1 MSVFKERKIIYFEW
15 LMLFLAIISLFYLQ
29 SLMSSTLKTSCSIY
43 RILSYSAMLAW
54 VVFALIGTVEQIKEW
69 LSLLWPVLVCFLV
82 AATLYLIRSND
93 NYLAATTKNILFF
106 AFFAFIFLYYSRPG
120 FEKFRTIIVAFWFLE
135 TVISCVHSIFFLQKY
150 PDYARALVTPD
161 MYGVYEGLRTYTM
174 ISFDHACCLSFLI
187 PALLYK
193 ALDKKK
199 NWYERLLLL
208 ICCLLFWFTVMK
220 TQFTI
225 ALMLVSSAVL
235 IVLMIVILNKVKK
248 ELRLH
253 VCVFLIILFALLIF
267 LLPKFLLSLYES
279 DLFGSVLSDRIYSI
293 YRMITGLDIGNSDL
307 QDRLYHYSLTLEGIR
322 ESKLLGGYF
331 TGNAT
336 YGGHS
341 EFGDMLA
348 LFGIFFLTLFICF
361 IVNMFRRGHKFVNND
376 LHPGFVIAYIIYFV
390 FSLINTSLWT
400 SIGIGLFIILPF
412 VLREDDAAFSPG
424 GI

>member
-1 MSVFKERKIIYFEW
+1 
-15 LMLFLAIISLFYLQ
+15 MLLLALVSLFYLQ

-54 VVFALIGTVEQIKEW
+54 VVFALIGTGEQIKEW
-69 LSLLWPVLVCFLV
+69 LSLLWPGLVCFLV

-120 FEKFRTIIVAFWFLE
+120 FEKFRAIIVAVWFLE
-135 TVISCVHSIFFLQKY
+135 TVISCVHSISFLQKY
-150 PDYARALVTPD
+150 PDYARALVSPD
-161 MYGVYEGLRTYTM
+161 MYGVYDGLQTYTM
-174 ISFDHACCLSFLI
+174 IGFYHVGALSFLT
-187 PALLYK
+187 PAFLYRALGKHRKPGYESLVLLV
-193 ALDKKK
+193 
-199 NWYERLLLL
+199 
-208 ICCLLFWFTVMK
+208 CCLLFWFTVMK

-307 QDRLYHYSLTLEGIR
+307 QDRLYHYSLSLEGIR

-331 TGNAT
+331 TGSAT
-336 YGGHS
+336 CGGHS

-348 LFGIFFLTLFICF
+348 LFGVFFFALFILF
-361 IVNMFRRGHKFVNND
+361 VVNMFRRGYKYIDNGLRPAFIV
-376 LHPGFVIAYIIYFV
+376 AYIIYFV
-390 FSLINTSLWT
+390 FSFINTSLWT
-400 SIGIGLFIILPF
+400 PIGIGLFIILPF
-412 VLREDDAAFSPG
+412 SLHEGDLFPLIRRNLK
-424 GI
+424 

>member
-1 MSVFKERKIIYFEW
+1 
-15 LMLFLAIISLFYLQ
+15 MLLLALVSLFYLQ
-29 SLMSSTLKTSCSIY
+29 SLMSSTLKTSGSIY

-135 TVISCVHSIFFLQKY
+135 TVISCVHSIIFLQKY
-150 PDYARALVTPD
+150 PDYARALLSPD
-161 MYGVYEGLRTYTM
+161 MYGVYDGLQTYTM
-174 ISFDHACCLSFLI
+174 IGFYHVGALSFLT
-187 PALLYK
+187 PAFLYRALGKRRKSGYESLILL
-193 ALDKKK
+193 A
-199 NWYERLLLL
+199 
-208 ICCLLFWFTVMK
+208 CCLLFWLTVMK

-225 ALMLVSSAVL
+225 ALILISLGIVAVL
-235 IVLMIVILNKVKK
+235 IIILLEKAKK
-248 ELRLH
+248 QARLPIGIL
-253 VCVFLIILFALLIF
+253 LIILIALLF
-267 LLPKFLLSLYES
+267 LLLPKFLLSLYES
-279 DLFGSVLSDRIYSI
+279 NLFGPVLSERICSI

-322 ESKLLGGYF
+322 GSKLLGGYF
-331 TGNAT
+331 TGSAT
-336 YGGHS
+336 CGGHS

-348 LFGIFFLTLFICF
+348 LFGVCFFALFIWF
-361 IVNMFRRGHKFVNND
+361 VISMFRSGYKYTVRD
-376 LHPGFVIAYIIYFV
+376 LRPGFIISYVIYFI

-400 SIGIGLFIILPF
+400 PIGIGLFIILPF
-412 VLREDDAAFSPG
+412 SLHEGDLFPLIRRNLK
-424 GI
+424 